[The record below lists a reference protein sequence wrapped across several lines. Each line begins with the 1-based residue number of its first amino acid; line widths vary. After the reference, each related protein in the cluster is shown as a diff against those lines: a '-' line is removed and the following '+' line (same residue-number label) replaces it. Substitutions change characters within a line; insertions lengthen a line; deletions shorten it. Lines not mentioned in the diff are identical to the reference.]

1 MTLQSDCSVGLKKE
15 STYGTAVVVDHF
27 PEFLEQSLQQKP
39 EFLQGEGLRV
49 GKVLPR
55 FARRALGKVVCEGDI
70 ELEVATKNFSIFLE
84 AALGACTAT
93 LRSGS
98 IYQHVATPL
107 ATDPMPAYTVQVGVP
122 PVGGG
127 TTIAQTFVG
136 AVCDEWEISAKAGEI
151 AMWKS
156 SWVAKEMLTATAY
169 AAPSYVASPRL
180 LTFQHA
186 ALSIGVNGTHALTV
200 PTATALGATAATA
213 NASVTEFSVK
223 GKNNVDDG
231 GYVVGSAGKRGRR
244 PTYGMRELGGSF
256 TAEFVDTALRDLYI
270 AQSHLHGVLT
280 LTSDQDN
287 IAGGGTYAALQIV
300 IPSLVL
306 EGDIPTSNKGDLITQ
321 KIDWTGLDGESAAS
335 PLYMVLV
342 TSDTAV

>member
-15 STYGTAVVVDHF
+15 TTYGTGVTVDHF
-27 PEFLEQSLQQKP
+27 PEFTEQSLQQKP
-39 EFLQGEGLRV
+39 AFLQGEGLRV

-55 FARRALGKVVCEGDI
+55 FARRTLGKVMCEGDI
-70 ELEVATKNFSIFLE
+70 ELEVCTKGFSIFLE
-84 AALGACTAT
+84 AAFGQCTAT

-98 IYQHVATPL
+98 VYQHVATPL
-107 ATDPMPAYTVQVGVP
+107 TTDPMPSYTAQVGVP

-127 TTIAQTFVG
+127 ATIAQTFVG

-186 ALSIGVNGTHALTV
+186 ALTIGVNGTSALTV
-200 PTATALGATAATA
+200 PTATALGSSAATA
-213 NASVTEFSVK
+213 NGSVSEFSIA

-244 PTYGMRELGGSF
+244 PVYGMRELAGSF
-256 TAEFVDTALRDLYI
+256 TAEFVDTTLRDLYI
-270 AQSHLHGVLT
+270 AQSNLHAVLT

-287 IAGGGTYAALQIV
+287 IAGGGTYAALQFV
-300 IPSLVL
+300 IPSLAF
-306 EGDIPTSNKGDLITQ
+306 EGDIPTSNKGDLIEQ

-335 PLYMVLV
+335 PLYAVLV